1 MYLFSDMTPSE
12 VLLGK
17 SCVVLPCRH
26 LEISAWAHHPD
37 KVNRLKSNN
46 YFARVSSRHRVAACG
61 DELSRHGAGGQRW
74 TFLSRE
80 RED

>member
-1 MYLFSDMTPSE
+1 MCLFSDMTPSE

-61 DELSRHGAGGQRW
+61 DELSCHGAGGQRL